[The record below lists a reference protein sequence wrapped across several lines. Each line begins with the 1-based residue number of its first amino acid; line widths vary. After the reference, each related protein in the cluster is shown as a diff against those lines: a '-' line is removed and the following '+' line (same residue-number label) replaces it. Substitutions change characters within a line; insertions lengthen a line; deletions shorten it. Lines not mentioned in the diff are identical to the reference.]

1 MLQEIVA
8 KSAVA
13 RQKES
18 DSKYGIRSCPA
29 QRVAVAGQLRTRPIN
44 MGKSKK
50 EKLSGAELAEA
61 QHKGSFQVPSS
72 DGGAKLDASQWPLLL
87 KNYDKLNVLTSHYT
101 PHVEGCSPLKRDI
114 KTYISSGFFNL
125 DKPSNPS
132 SHEVVSW
139 IKRILRAEKTGHS
152 GTLDPKVS
160 GCLIVCIDRTTRLA
174 KSQQGAG
181 KEYICIFKLHEA
193 VDDEK
198 KVRQALEKLTG
209 ALFQRPPLI
218 SAVKRQLR
226 IRTVYENKFIEY
238 DPQQQMGIFNC
249 VCESGTYV
257 RTICVH
263 LGLLLGCG
271 GQMQELRRNRSGI
284 CDEHEG
290 LVTMHDIMDAQY
302 LLDTQKDET
311 YMRHIVRPLEA
322 LLVEHK
328 RIVVKDSSVNAICYG
343 AKILIP
349 GVLRYEDDIEV
360 GKEIVVITTK
370 GEAICIAIAQ
380 MSTSTIASVD
390 HGVVAKSKRVIMER
404 DVYAR
409 KWGLGP
415 HALKKKKMISDGLL
429 DKFGKPN
436 DKTPSAYATEY
447 KQVKVKSEANGDEK
461 VPEKKPKTDKKV
473 KKEESS
479 SSSDSE

>member
-1 MLQEIVA
+1 
-8 KSAVA
+8 
-13 RQKES
+13 
-18 DSKYGIRSCPA
+18 
-29 QRVAVAGQLRTRPIN
+29 
-44 MGKSKK
+44 MGKKDKRSKL
-50 EKLSGAELAEA
+50 EGDELAEA
-61 QHKGSFQVPSS
+61 QQKGSFQLPSS
-72 DGGAKLDASQWPLLL
+72 NETAKLDASQWPLLL
-87 KNYDKLNVLTSHYT
+87 KNYDKLNVRTNHYT
-101 PHVEGCSPLKRDI
+101 PHVEGVSPLKRDI
-114 KTYISSGFFNL
+114 KNYISSGFFNL

-139 IKRILRAEKTGHS
+139 IKRILRCEKTGHS

-181 KEYICIFKLHEA
+181 KEYICIFKLHEE
-193 VDDEK
+193 VEDER
-198 KVRQALEKLTG
+198 KVKQALEKLTG

-238 DPQQQMGIFNC
+238 DPAQQMGIFNC
-249 VCESGTYV
+249 ICESGTYV

-263 LGLLLGCG
+263 LGLILGCG

-284 CDEHEG
+284 CDENENM
-290 LVTMHDIMDAQY
+290 VTMHDVLDAQY
-302 LLDTQKDET
+302 MLDTQKDES

-322 LLVEHK
+322 LLTQHK
-328 RIVVKDSSVNAICYG
+328 RVVVKDSCVNAICYG

-349 GVLRYEDDIEV
+349 GILRYDDDIEV
-360 GKEIVVITTK
+360 GKEIVIMTTK

-390 HGVVAKSKRVIMER
+390 HGIVAKSKRVIMER
-404 DVYAR
+404 DVYGR

-415 HALKKKKMISDGLL
+415 VASKKKQMVKDGLL

-436 DKTPSAYATEY
+436 STTPKSWAKEY
-447 KQVKVKSEANGDEK
+447 VQ
-461 VPEKKPKTDKKV
+461 TDKA
-473 KKEESS
+473 KKEQEDKEDEEEEEAPKKKSKKAVKQEVS